1 MRAGQNVVLLA
12 VREVAEGAESRGMWR
27 VASGESF
34 LYVGAMP
41 TFVVN
46 VAHAMEL

>member
-1 MRAGQNVVLLA
+1 MWTGENIVLLA
-12 VREVAEGAESRGMWR
+12 IRKVAEGAESRGMWR

-46 VAHAMEL
+46 VASAMEL